1 MALPKLAQ
9 SFLDAG
15 KYLRNWSPKTVPTY
29 QRALTVLCETVPVE
43 NITQP
48 ALNAWVV
55 SLRQRG
61 LEPSGANCYIKAA
74 NSFLTWL
81 HESGHL
87 EKRLIIKRLPVRPA
101 PIQSFTDDEVKRL
114 LAGPKKGRVNPRN
127 KALMWLLFD
136 TGLRIDE
143 ALGLERKNVDWE
155 NLTFRIRGKG
165 SRVRVVPYSPQLRKL
180 LFKLT
185 SDSHYQYVL
194 ASRDGHRLIHRN
206 IFRDMR
212 CYAVRCGVS
221 GFHPHKCRHFFAT
234 SFLRAGGD
242 LYRLSRILG
251 HSNIQTTTIYLRSIN
266 VDQLRESHS
275 VCSPLARLA

>member
-1 MALPKLAQ
+1 
-9 SFLDAG
+9 
-15 KYLRNWSPKTVPTY
+15 
-29 QRALTVLCETVPVE
+29 
-43 NITQP
+43 
-48 ALNAWVV
+48 
-55 SLRQRG
+55 
-61 LEPSGANCYIKAA
+61 
-74 NSFLTWL
+74 
-81 HESGHL
+81 
-87 EKRLIIKRLPVRPA
+87 
-101 PIQSFTDDEVKRL
+101 
-114 LAGPKKGRVNPRN
+114 
-127 KALMWLLFD
+127 
-136 TGLRIDE
+136 
-143 ALGLERKNVDWE
+143 
-155 NLTFRIRGKG
+155 
-165 SRVRVVPYSPQLRKL
+165 VPYSPQLRKL

-275 VCSPLARLA
+275 VCSPLARLT